1 MQTLFF
7 IILLLFTTK
16 SYCLQFVDENHVPDN
31 TYKLIG
37 KKTGVEISK
46 ANPEDITPENYPT
59 LVEKINHQNVAL
71 KDILDSISK
80 ALNINI
86 IMAAGVDVSK
96 KISIVSHSPIT
107 VAEVYQAFLSALALH
122 DMTMIRSGSFFK
134 VINRQKAVKSN
145 VKVYTGNQKV
155 NVDQFLTR
163 VMKLKYIDAQ
173 SLETKMKPFIASSA
187 ESPANVLF
195 YAPTNTVV
203 ISDYSLNVEKLRK
216 IIESLDVPTTE
227 DIIFKVFPVEF
238 AQASNLVK
246 ILDKLRSGIMRDKQK
261 KRYRPNYKYGGGS
274 RSNTQSKSSDTDTGQ
289 EVNII
294 AIADY
299 ERTNSIIVTGNE
311 SGINKIEELIKQLD
325 TKKKTGG
332 GIHVYK
338 VKHSTATELANTINA
353 VIGNATRSSSSS
365 GTKTTQANIPQVKAA
380 GNVYQTAKSTGTAQ
394 SFKDIRIIPE
404 ENTNSLIV
412 VSNDINYVTIKA
424 LLDKVDISRNQVFV
438 KAIIMEINA
447 ERANDWKIANYYLP
461 QDAGGVSRI
470 GYGLS
475 SLGEMAAEKEGAT
488 LLFPLSLFL
497 DIPGI
502 GTEKGNSVKGVTN
515 MKNLFQLTKPGANLP
530 DIINLPTL
538 SSFVTFLQKTVGAN
552 VLSTPQVIALD
563 HKEAKVSI
571 IDEIPQVAES
581 VTPTVGLSNINQVT
595 STKSIKVETE
605 LKFTPHINPSVN
617 SIRMEITQKVDNVI
631 KSTNVPSALQS
642 TNLAVRKR
650 EITTSITLKDRETAV
665 LGGLVKE
672 SNSKTNA
679 KIPLLGDLPLIGWLF
694 KNSKIDRKKSNL
706 IVFITPHIIHSAE
719 EHKDI
724 LSSKL
729 EERMKFIRNFT
740 GNEDPYKE
748 LTQEMLSSS
757 GLSDEQFNEE
767 QSSTYLENTRPED
780 TQYGEQNQESEVSE
794 STEESQDN
802 YYNDDTTSTETDDDI
817 EEGTSESSTEEEDS
831 GMDSTSESNTEEEI
845 KPLEEE
851 DPITEESAEIMPLK
865 EDTTT
870 EELEYTEDPIID
882 STQPAL

>member
-7 IILLLFTTK
+7 IILLFFTTK
-16 SYCLQFVDENHVPDN
+16 SYCLQFMDENHIPDN
-31 TYKLIG
+31 THKLIG

-71 KDILDSISK
+71 KDIIDSISK

-86 IMAAGVDVSK
+86 IMAAGVDVGK
-96 KISIVSHSPIT
+96 KISIVSYYPIT

-145 VKVYTGNQKV
+145 VKVYTGNQRI

-163 VMKLKYIDAQ
+163 VIKLKYIDAQ
-173 SLETKMKPFIASSA
+173 SLETKMKPFIGSSA

-216 IIESLDVPTTE
+216 IIESLDTPTTE
-227 DIIFKVFPVEF
+227 DIIFKVFPIEF
-238 AQASNLVK
+238 AQASNLVT
-246 ILDKLRSGIMRDKQK
+246 ILEKLRSGIMRDKQK
-261 KRYRPNYKYGGGS
+261 KKYRPNYKYSSGGS
-274 RSNTQSKSSDTDTGQ
+274 RSNTQSKLNITDTGQ

-299 ERTNSIIVTGNE
+299 ERTNSIIVTGNQ
-311 SGINKIEELIKQLD
+311 SGINKVKELIEQLD
-325 TKKKTGG
+325 TEKKTGG

-338 VKHSTATELANTINA
+338 VKYGTATELAETINA
-353 VIGNATRSSSSS
+353 VIGNATQSSS
-365 GTKTTQANIPQVKAA
+365 GTKANQANIPQVKSA
-380 GNVYQTAKSTGTAQ
+380 GSINYARRSGGSGGAAQ

-404 ENTNSLIV
+404 ENTNSLII
-412 VSNDINYVTIKA
+412 VSNDINYKTIEN

-438 KAIIMEINA
+438 KAIIMEISA

-497 DIPGI
+497 DLPGI
-502 GTEKGNSVKGVTN
+502 GTEKNSIKGVTNSIKGVTN

-530 DIINLPTL
+530 DVINLPSL
-538 SSFVTFLQKTVGAN
+538 SSFVTFLQKTVGAT

-563 HKEAKVSI
+563 HKEATVSI
-571 IDEIPQVAES
+571 IDEIPQVSES

-595 STKSIKVETE
+595 STKSINVETE

-617 SIRMEITQKVDNVI
+617 SIRMEITQKIDNVI

-650 EITTSITLKDRETAV
+650 KITTSITLKDRETAV

-672 SNSKTNA
+672 TNSKTNA

-729 EERMKFIRNFT
+729 EERMEFIRNFT

-748 LTQEMLSSS
+748 LTQEMLRNS

-780 TQYGEQNQESEVSE
+780 TQPKYEEQNQESEFSE
-794 STEESQDN
+794 STKENQDN
-802 YYNDDTTSTETDDDI
+802 YYNNDTTSTETDDDI
-817 EEGTSESSTEEEDS
+817 EGTSESGTEEE
-831 GMDSTSESNTEEEI
+831 EEEEEI
-845 KPLEEE
+845 TPLEEE
-851 DPITEESAEIMPLK
+851 

-870 EELEYTEDPIID
+870 EEPEYTEDPIID
-882 STQPAL
+882 SIQPDL